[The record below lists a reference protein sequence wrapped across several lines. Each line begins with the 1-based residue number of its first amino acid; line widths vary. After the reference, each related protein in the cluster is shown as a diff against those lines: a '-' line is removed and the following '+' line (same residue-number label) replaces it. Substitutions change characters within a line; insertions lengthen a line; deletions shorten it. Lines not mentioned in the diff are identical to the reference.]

1 MLSNTILFIGL
12 LALGSPLPSTADQ
25 AFTVLQ
31 QNCGNENCHGGS
43 DAYRFDVGNP
53 STMVETG
60 VVRPGRAA
68 DSEVIRRVEGGIM
81 PLGGYKGQPGAKLP
95 PEDIRILRDWI
106 DAGAP
111 IPAERSTNSRRPFVS
126 ESQILQAILNDLQS
140 AHQDERPYLRY
151 FALANLWNSP
161 DKQTTEIDTA
171 RAALSKLA
179 NHLSWRRKIAKPT
192 ALGPEGL
199 ILRVD
204 LREYAWTWET
214 WRRLT
219 ANYPYGIATR
229 ELTAKIE
236 RIEDLTGVTIP
247 YIRADWFI
255 ANASKPPLY
264 HEILQLPATL
274 EGLESLLSVNAEFD
288 VDRNFARRFGV
299 RDSGVSRNNRAME
312 RHSTVFGAYWKSFDF
327 AGNNPEQD
335 IFRNPLDLH
344 ADGGEIIFSL
354 PNGLQ
359 GYFIINKQGRRIDD
373 APANIVRDRTNT
385 DDPVVHNGRSCIGC
399 HVRGMNEFQDQIV
412 TTFESRTE
420 ALFDLERARSL
431 YPGQPDLE
439 TLLESDNRRFADAL
453 ARAGVS
459 VPAGAS
465 DEPVNRVGRRYES
478 TVTAA
483 QAAADLSIE
492 DPKTLLAIIAGSA
505 ELQIQGFDQF
515 LGSRGG
521 MKRDAWEHGF
531 AAIAGQLGIS
541 SKKPDASIVVS
552 IEGAR

>member
-12 LALGSPLPSTADQ
+12 LALGSPVSSTADQ
-25 AFTVLQ
+25 ALTVLQ
-31 QNCGNENCHGGS
+31 QNCGNESCHGGP

-53 STMVETG
+53 STLVEAG
-60 VVRPGRAA
+60 VVKPGRSA
-68 DSEVIRRVEGGIM
+68 DSEVIRRVEAGIM

-95 PEDIRILRDWI
+95 LEDIRILREWI

-111 IPAERSTNSRRPFVS
+111 VPAGYSAASRRPFVS
-126 ESQILQAILNDLQS
+126 EREILVAIVNDLES
-140 AHQDERPYLRY
+140 ANEADRPYRRY
-151 FALANLWNSP
+151 FALANLSNSP
-161 DKQTTEIDTA
+161 DVQDSDIEAA

-179 NHLSWRRKIAKPT
+179 NHLSWQREIVKPT
-192 ALGPEGL
+192 ALGPESL
-199 ILRVD
+199 IFRID
-204 LREYAWTWET
+204 LREYAWTSET
-214 WRRLT
+214 WHRIT
-219 ANYPYGIATR
+219 ENYPYGIATR

-236 RIEDLTGVTIP
+236 RIEDLSGVTIP
-247 YIRADWFI
+247 YIRADWFV
-255 ANASKPPLY
+255 ANASRPPLY

-274 EGLESLLSVNAEFD
+274 EGLENMLSVSADFD
-288 VDRNFARRFGV
+288 VERNFARRFGV

-359 GYFIINKQGRRIDD
+359 GYFIVNKQGRRIDD

-399 HVRGMNEFQDQIV
+399 HVKGMNAFQDQIV
-412 TTFESRTE
+412 TTFDTRTE

-431 YPGQPDLE
+431 YPGQTDLE
-439 TLLESDNRRFADAL
+439 ALLESDNRRFAQAL
-453 ARAGVS
+453 ARAGAA
-459 VPAGAS
+459 VPAGTSA
-465 DEPVNRVGRRYES
+465 EPVNRAGRQYES

-483 QAAADLSIE
+483 QAASDLSLE
-492 DPKTLLAIIAGSA
+492 DPKTLLAIIGGST
-505 ELQIQGFDQF
+505 ELQTQGFDQF
-515 LGSRGG
+515 LG
-521 MKRDAWEHGF
+521 A
-531 AAIAGQLGIS
+531 
-541 SKKPDASIVVS
+541 
-552 IEGAR
+552 

>member
-12 LALGSPLPSTADQ
+12 LALGSPVPPTADQ

-31 QNCGNENCHGGS
+31 QNCGNESCHGGP

-53 STMVETG
+53 STLVEAG
-60 VVRPGRAA
+60 VVKPGRSV
-68 DSEVIRRVEGGIM
+68 DSEVIRRVEAGIM
-81 PLGGYKGQPGAKLP
+81 PLGGYKGRSGAKLP
-95 PEDIRILRDWI
+95 AEDIRILREWI

-111 IPAERSTNSRRPFVS
+111 VPAGHSAASRRPFVS
-126 ESQILQAILNDLQS
+126 ESQILGAILNDLQS
-140 AHQDERPYLRY
+140 AHEADRPYLRY

-161 DKQTTEIDTA
+161 DVQDTDIEA
-171 RAALSKLA
+171 DRAALSKLA
-179 NHLSWRRKIAKPT
+179 NHLSWQREIVKPT
-192 ALGPEGL
+192 ALGPESL
-199 ILRVD
+199 VFRID

-214 WRRLT
+214 WRRIT
-219 ANYPYGIATR
+219 ENYPYGIATR

-236 RIEDLTGVTIP
+236 RIEDLSGVTIP
-247 YIRADWFI
+247 YIRADWFV
-255 ANASKPPLY
+255 ANASRPPLY

-274 EGLESLLSVNAEFD
+274 EGLENMLSVSADFD
-288 VDRNFARRFGV
+288 VERNFARRFGV

-359 GYFIINKQGRRIDD
+359 GYFIVNKQGRRIDD

-399 HVRGMNEFQDQIV
+399 HVKGMNAFQDEIM
-412 TTFESRTE
+412 TTFDTRAE

-431 YPGQPDLE
+431 YPGQTDLE
-439 TLLESDNRRFADAL
+439 ILLESDNRRFAQAL
-453 ARAGVS
+453 ARAGAA

-492 DPKTLLAIIAGSA
+492 DPKALLAIIAGSA
-505 ELQIQGFDQF
+505 ELQREGFDQF
-515 LGSRGG
+515 LGARGG

-531 AAIAGQLGIS
+531 LAIAAEAAAQ
-541 SKKPDASIVVS
+541 
-552 IEGAR
+552 

>member
-1 MLSNTILFIGL
+1 MLSNTILFLGL
-12 LALGSPLPSTADQ
+12 LAQTSPVPSTADQ
-25 AFTVLQ
+25 ALTVLQ
-31 QNCGNENCHGGS
+31 QNCGNENCHGGP
-43 DAYRFDVGNP
+43 DAYRFDVANP
-53 STMVETG
+53 SSLVDAG
-60 VVRPGRAA
+60 VVKPGRAA
-68 DSEVIRRVEGGIM
+68 DSEVIRRVEAGIM

-95 PEDIRILRDWI
+95 AEDIRILRDWI
-106 DAGAP
+106 DSGAP
-111 IPAERSTNSRRPFVS
+111 VPAAHPTNSHRPFVS
-126 ESQILQAILNDLQS
+126 ESQILEAILNDLRS
-140 AHQDERPYLRY
+140 ARQDDRPYLRY

-161 DKQTTEIDTA
+161 DVHDADIEAA

-179 NHLSWRRKIAKPT
+179 NHLSWNREIAKP
-192 ALGPEGL
+192 AAVGAENLV
-199 ILRVD
+199 LRID
-204 LREYAWTWET
+204 LREYAWTWDT
-214 WRRLT
+214 WRCI
-219 ANYPYGIATR
+219 AENYPYGIATR

-236 RIEDLTGVTIP
+236 RIEDLSGVTIP
-247 YIRADWFI
+247 YIRADWFV
-255 ANASKPPLY
+255 ANASRPPLY
-264 HEILQLPATL
+264 HEILQLPDTL
-274 EGLESLLSVNAEFD
+274 ERLENILSVNADFD

-335 IFRNPLDLH
+335 IFRNPVELH

-359 GYFIINKQGRRIDD
+359 GYFIVNKQGRRIDD

-399 HVRGMNEFQDQIV
+399 HMKGMNAFQDQIV
-412 TTFESRTE
+412 TTLDNRTE

-439 TLLESDNRRFADAL
+439 MLLESDNRRFAQAL
-453 ARAGVS
+453 ARAGAG
-459 VPAGAS
+459 VPAGAA
-465 DEPVNRVGRRYES
+465 DEPVSRVGRRYES

-492 DPKTLLAIIAGSA
+492 DPKTLLAIVAGSA
-505 ELQIQGFDQF
+505 DLQTQGFDQF
-515 LGSRGG
+515 LGARGG

-531 AAIAGQLGIS
+531 AAIAAQ
-541 SKKPDASIVVS
+541 A
-552 IEGAR
+552 GAQ

>member
-12 LALGSPLPSTADQ
+12 IALSPVPSTPDQ
-25 AFTVLQ
+25 ALTILR
-31 QNCGNENCHGGS
+31 QNCGNENCHGGP

-53 STMVETG
+53 STLIDAG
-60 VVRPGRAA
+60 VVKPGRPA
-68 DSEVIRRVEGGIM
+68 DSEVIRRVEAGIM
-81 PLGGYKGQPGAKLP
+81 PLGGYKGKPGVKLP
-95 PEDIRILRDWI
+95 AEDIRALRDWI

-111 IPAERSTNSRRPFVS
+111 LPADRSAIARRSFVS
-126 ESQILQAILNDLQS
+126 ESQILEAILNDLRS
-140 AHQDERPYLRY
+140 AHPDDRPYLRY

-161 DKQTTEIDTA
+161 DVQDIDIESA
-171 RAALSKLA
+171 RAALTKLA
-179 NHLSWRRKIAKPT
+179 NHLSWNREIAKPR
-192 ALGPEGL
+192 ALGPESL
-199 ILRVD
+199 VLRID

-214 WRRLT
+214 WRCIGE
-219 ANYPYGIATR
+219 NYPYGIATR

-236 RIEDLTGVTIP
+236 RIEDLSGATIP
-247 YIRADWFI
+247 YVRADWFV
-255 ANASKPPLY
+255 ANASRPPLY
-264 HEILQLPATL
+264 HEILRLPDT
-274 EGLESLLSVNAEFD
+274 LESLENMLSVNTEFD

-312 RHSTVFGAYWKSFDF
+312 RHSTVFGGYWKSFDF

-359 GYFIINKQGRRIDD
+359 GYFIVNKQGRRIDD
-373 APANIVRDRTNT
+373 APANIVRDRTNA

-399 HVRGMNEFQDQIV
+399 HVKGMNAFQDQIV
-412 TTFESRTE
+412 TTFDNRTE

-431 YPGQPDLE
+431 YPGQTDLE
-439 TLLESDNRRFADAL
+439 TLLESDNRRFAQAL
-453 ARAGVS
+453 ARAGVG

-465 DEPVNRVGRRYES
+465 DEPVSRVGRRYES
-478 TVTAA
+478 TVTVA

-492 DPKTLLAIIAGSA
+492 DPKTLLAIISRSA
-505 ELQIQGFDQF
+505 ELQTQGFDQF
-515 LGSRGG
+515 LGARGG

-531 AAIAGQLGIS
+531 AAIAAQAGDQ
-541 SKKPDASIVVS
+541 
-552 IEGAR
+552 

>member
-12 LALGSPLPSTADQ
+12 LALGSPVPSTADQ

-31 QNCGNENCHGGS
+31 QNCGNESCHGGP

-53 STMVETG
+53 STLVEAG
-60 VVRPGRAA
+60 VVKPGRSA
-68 DSEVIRRVEGGIM
+68 DSEVIRRVEAGIM
-81 PLGGYKGQPGAKLP
+81 PLGGYKGRSGARLP
-95 PEDIRILRDWI
+95 PEDIRILREWI

-111 IPAERSTNSRRPFVS
+111 VPAEHSAASRRPFVS
-126 ESQILQAILNDLQS
+126 ESQILGAILNDLQS
-140 AHQDERPYLRY
+140 AHEADRPYLRY

-161 DKQTTEIDTA
+161 DVQDTDIEAA

-179 NHLSWRRKIAKPT
+179 NHLSWQPEIVKPT
-192 ALGPEGL
+192 ALGRESL
-199 ILRVD
+199 VFRID

-214 WRRLT
+214 WRRISE
-219 ANYPYGIATR
+219 NYPYGIATR

-236 RIEDLTGVTIP
+236 RIENLSGATIP
-247 YIRADWFI
+247 YIRADWFV
-255 ANASKPPLY
+255 ANASRPPLY

-274 EGLESLLSVNAEFD
+274 EGLENMLSVSADFD
-288 VDRNFARRFGV
+288 VERNFARRFGV

-312 RHSTVFGAYWKSFDF
+312 RHPTVFGAYWKSFDF

-359 GYFIINKQGRRIDD
+359 GYFIVNKQGRRIDD

-399 HVRGMNEFQDQIV
+399 HVRGMNAFQDQIV
-412 TTFESRTE
+412 TTFDTRTE
-420 ALFDLERARSL
+420 ALFDLERARLL
-431 YPGQPDLE
+431 YPGQTDLE
-439 TLLESDNRRFADAL
+439 TLLESDNRRFAQAL
-453 ARAGVS
+453 ARAGAA

-465 DEPVNRVGRRYES
+465 DEPVNRAGRRYES
-478 TVTAA
+478 TVTVA
-483 QAAADLSIE
+483 QAASDLSIE

-505 ELQIQGFDQF
+505 ELQTQGFDQF
-515 LGSRGG
+515 LGARGG

-531 AAIAGQLGIS
+531 AAIAAHAGDQ
-541 SKKPDASIVVS
+541 
-552 IEGAR
+552 